1 MGSQAAIMPSV
12 IPGTTSNTAICG
24 RRPNQ
29 YRMSAVKLAMPRKEH
44 VCSRPFRATPGFPPS
59 RHIPALDKLHTC
71 LLHTDR
77 FLKLIGQVQNLLFW
91 PPSRVPRRYGP
102 LGHTQPG
109 LWYFTTPSNL
119 FICRSTTF
127 FAPPTSERPSSRQ
140 LVQEFAGTLKIQ
152 PAPTFDSIL
161 WWRLMDWKSVRV

>member
-1 MGSQAAIMPSV
+1 MTSFPDVSLAATPARATNLITLWDLRLLSCLPLFQG
-12 IPGTTSNTAICG
+12 PLQTQ
-24 RRPNQ
+24 R
-29 YRMSAVKLAMPRKEH
+29 SAVA
-44 VCSRPFRATPGFPPS
+44 
-59 RHIPALDKLHTC
+59 
-71 LLHTDR
+71 DR
-77 FLKLIGQVQNLLFW
+77 FLKLIGQVQKLLFW

-109 LWYFTTPSNL
+109 VWYFTTPSNL

-152 PAPTFDSIL
+152 PAPIFDSIL